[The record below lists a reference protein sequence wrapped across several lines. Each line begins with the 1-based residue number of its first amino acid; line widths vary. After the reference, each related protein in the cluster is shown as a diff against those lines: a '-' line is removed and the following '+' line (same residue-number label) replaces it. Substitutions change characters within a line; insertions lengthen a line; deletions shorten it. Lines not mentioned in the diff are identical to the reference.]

1 MKTDMM
7 TLFKTIEMPL
17 LEVMVSMEELGFKI
31 DLSQLEVLSHEF
43 ENKLTRLTRDIYELA
58 ETESFNIN
66 SPKQLG
72 EVRLNN

>member
-1 MKTDMM
+1 
-7 TLFKTIEMPL
+7 MPL

-31 DLSQLEVLSHEF
+31 DLSQLEVLSGEF
-43 ENKLTRLTRDIYELA
+43 ESKLTSLTSDIYELA

-72 EVRLNN
+72 EVL